1 MAATPT
7 LTLAALKKLDGAA
20 DPAPF
25 TFGVANRVV
34 SFPDPLSLSVEEAE
48 RFMTDMEQTTS
59 LSAALRRWVSEE
71 DYAHL
76 TAHLTARQAT
86 VLLREIGAHYRA
98 FFGDAG
104 EGPAS
109 ATD

>member
-1 MAATPT
+1 MATKPT

-34 SFPDPLSLSVEEAE
+34 SFPDPL
-48 RFMTDMEQTTS
+48 S